1 MNGLANAFGN
11 HMSLA
16 ALCMTRGAR
25 QTQTHAREEHV
36 SAGVSSSLH
45 SEQAAERVFDKQQ
58 SCLRRA
64 RGAGSASA
72 DTRARNRGAP
82 ASWRRARRVCSSPA
96 TWTSASARAKSSVCL
111 TSTRTRSTAP
121 SRWAAWCYRCFTVTL
136 QSFSSACVHTRREWF
151 NLHVKSMQRRE
162 RQSCGANWAF
172 FTVFQ

>member
-11 HMSLA
+11 HVSLA

-45 SEQAAERVFDKQQ
+45 SAQAAERVFDKQQ

-121 SRWAAWCYRCFTVTL
+121 SRWAAWCYRCSYGTVILEGVNAWWRARLKMRSHQTRMIKL
-136 QSFSSACVHTRREWF
+136 CFLSHPSS
-151 NLHVKSMQRRE
+151 L
-162 RQSCGANWAF
+162 
-172 FTVFQ
+172 FQKEL